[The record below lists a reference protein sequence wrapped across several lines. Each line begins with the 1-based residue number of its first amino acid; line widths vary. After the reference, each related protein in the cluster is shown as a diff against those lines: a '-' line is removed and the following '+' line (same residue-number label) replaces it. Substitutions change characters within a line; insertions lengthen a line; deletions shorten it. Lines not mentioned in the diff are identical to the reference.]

1 MKVPD
6 FIFRWMIGGKMYDF
20 FHQERSDGVKDI
32 VDKRPTKIG
41 GFNGHKSLASKH
53 SK

>member
-20 FHQERSDGVKDI
+20 FHQERSDGMADI
-32 VDKRPTKIG
+32 IKNKEKRDELK
-41 GFNGHKSLASKH
+41 KRSK
-53 SK
+53 